1 MMHRNDFLINE
12 LENTLYELRDIMYN
26 KSFQK
31 DFVDLEKSIEIVKQK
46 HINQLYIVDVK
57 IQNFV
62 RLLYETGILRDIDN
76 EVYDIIIRHIGRINY
91 LIKNIIE
98 NQHDT

>member
-26 KSFQK
+26 KLFQK

-46 HINQLYIVDVK
+46 HINQLYMIDVK

-76 EVYDIIIRHIGRINY
+76 EVYDIIIRHIDKINY
-91 LIKNIIE
+91 LLKNIIE
-98 NQHDT
+98 NQYDT

>member
-1 MMHRNDFLINE
+1 MYRNDFLINE

-26 KSFQK
+26 KLFQK

-46 HINQLYIVDVK
+46 HINQLYIVDIK

>member
-1 MMHRNDFLINE
+1 MHRNDFLINE

>member
-1 MMHRNDFLINE
+1 MHRNDFLINE

-76 EVYDIIIRHIGRINY
+76 EVYDIIIRHIDRINY
-91 LIKNIIE
+91 LLKNIIE